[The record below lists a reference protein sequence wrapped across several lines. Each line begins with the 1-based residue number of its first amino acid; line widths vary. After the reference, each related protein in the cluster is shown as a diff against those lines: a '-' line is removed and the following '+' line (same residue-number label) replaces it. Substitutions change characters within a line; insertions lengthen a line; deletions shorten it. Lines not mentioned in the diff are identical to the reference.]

1 MGCIPSCLKWKVTV
15 VEGCCINLL
24 YYLVP
29 NHFWLLRIV
38 QRSHETGIPLRRRND
53 CRPFL
58 LFNSNA
64 QSCAKTKIEK
74 RESQDYQCRNSCW
87 QRARTQSPPLPFS
100 LSFSHTRPLLS
111 PSPSSL
117 ARACARHI
125 FSFSEKPSFEASV
138 LFSFS
143 LVLTPKP
150 ICQN

>member
-1 MGCIPSCLKWKVTV
+1 M
-15 VEGCCINLL
+15 VEICCINLL
-24 YYLVP
+24 DYLVP

-87 QRARTQSPPLPFS
+87 QRARTQSPLSPLSPFLSLSLPASPTLAPFS
-100 LSFSHTRPLLS
+100 LPPPLL
-111 PSPSSL
+111 L
-117 ARACARHI
+117 RARALAAFFR
-125 FSFSEKPSFEASV
+125 FRKSQV
-138 LFSFS
+138 LKLLFCLA
-143 LVLTPKP
+143 LVWF
-150 ICQN
+150 